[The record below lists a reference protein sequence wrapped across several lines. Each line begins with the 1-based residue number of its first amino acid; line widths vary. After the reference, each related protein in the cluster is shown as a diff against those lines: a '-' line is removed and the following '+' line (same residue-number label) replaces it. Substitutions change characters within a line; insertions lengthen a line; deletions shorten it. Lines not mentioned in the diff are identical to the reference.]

1 MRLPCS
7 RPFVV
12 FAVKQQTCES
22 LRLQFYM
29 SSQETGKEECP
40 YLHGAVWQKT
50 YLTENTYR
58 QLIALT
64 IINTVSVFPIILINA
79 LVIFA
84 VATRR
89 RLQTNS
95 NILLACLASTDL
107 LAGIFVQPLAIAMGL
122 KRLLGVGPFCGTV
135 EKSRAVAFVVVCFS
149 SLNHLVLV
157 TINQYIAIR
166 HSLRYH
172 EIVTK
177 RRLKS
182 SQLLF
187 CSTITLFIAIQD
199 IVLAAIDSKTTIF
212 LVYINV
218 RTIIFYTI
226 CSIGI
231 AVIIYTYGY
240 IFLETRRQ
248 NKRIHTE
255 QLTHEEAKK
264 MKKDKKTAN
273 TLAILLGA
281 LSLSY
286 LPIIT
291 GFLFIGGTKASVTEP
306 RLLTLV
312 LIWCST
318 FVMLGSLVNP
328 VIYCWRIKE
337 LRRVFLEILHCRQ
350 SEKSLETIATERSTA
365 PLP

>member
-1 MRLPCS
+1 MRLPC
-7 RPFVV
+7 RRAFAV
-12 FAVKQQTCES
+12 FAVKQQTWES
-22 LRLQFYM
+22 LLLQFYM
-29 SSQETGKEECP
+29 SSQETGKEECT

-149 SLNHLVLV
+149 SLNHLVLI

-182 SQLLF
+182 SLLL
-187 CSTITLFIAIQD
+187 CSAITLFIAIQD

-226 CSIGI
+226 CSVGI

-273 TLAILLGA
+273 TIAIFLGA

-328 VIYCWRIKE
+328 VIYCWRIKK
-337 LRRVFLEILHCRQ
+337 LRGVFLEILYCRQ
-350 SEKSLETIATERSTA
+350 PANSLETIETERSTA